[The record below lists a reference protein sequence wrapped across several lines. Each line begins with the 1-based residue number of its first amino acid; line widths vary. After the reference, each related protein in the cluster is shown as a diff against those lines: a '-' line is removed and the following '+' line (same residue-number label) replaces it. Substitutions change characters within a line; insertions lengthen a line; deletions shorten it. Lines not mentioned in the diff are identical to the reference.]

1 MRLLQFQ
8 KEMRLVVPGSV
19 RMNRGAYVL
28 KDIVRMCKEQNITD
42 LVILHEHKGE
52 PDGMIV
58 SHMPFGPTA
67 YFGLSN
73 VILRHDLDSKPE
85 TMSEQFPHLI
95 FDGFSTRLGDRLA
108 DILKYVFPL
117 PKVDSTRVMTFANKD
132 DIISF

>member
-1 MRLLQFQ
+1 
-8 KEMRLVVPGSV
+8 
-19 RMNRGAYVL
+19 
-28 KDIVRMCKEQNITD
+28 
-42 LVILHEHKGE
+42 
-52 PDGMIV
+52 MIV